1 MDGKE
6 RVGDMMTSSQN
17 PPRTRGGGPRS
28 GGGGYRPQQRPEVYS
43 ARKQRSDM
51 SLPEVLL
58 WEQLRASRL
67 GFKFRR
73 QHPIGPYIADFFCS
87 TALLVIEIDGE
98 AHNRGSRP
106 ARDAARDEY
115 MRDRGYAVL
124 RVAAAEVLNE
134 MEAVLIA
141 IRAAAVSPLHRASTV
156 PLPAGGE
163 DLA

>member
-1 MDGKE
+1 MGN
-6 RVGDMMTSSQN
+6 MMAHSEN
-17 PPRTRGGGPRS
+17 PPRKRGGGPRS
-28 GGGGYRPQQRPEVYS
+28 GGGGSPPLRRPVVYT

-73 QHPIGPYIADFFCS
+73 QHPIGSYIADFFCS
-87 TALLVIEIDGE
+87 AALLVIEIDGE

-115 MRDRGYAVL
+115 MRDRGYVVL

-141 IRAAAVSPLHRASTV
+141 ISSAAASPLHRASTV
-156 PLPAGGE
+156 PLPASGE